1 MDTSFKNIN
10 TQVNGKIDSTIYQND
25 LNDCALIA
33 SIFSMAQTTKGAK
46 NLENSININNSNGEK
61 SYDVTFKGLD
71 ETYNVTQEEIENA
84 QNDPERQYATG
95 DSDMTLIEL
104 AFEKCLN
111 ESNNETLDSFYV
123 NPDDKLTGISLDLI
137 NYLFAGET
145 GKTLCEDKTGS
156 KSAMTINLKFQGSIL
171 NNEDLF
177 LKDTQGNDIKLNKNT
192 EYTINSINKDGTID
206 IQKQGEDSSETE
218 KYTISKDELYNSN
231 YLNYKSFDDTV
242 KLMANQALEN
252 FENDKENTAVVFENG
267 DTKQYTEVKN
277 SNGDNA
283 YLVGSHAYSVID
295 VNDDTV
301 TLVNP
306 WNTAEEIEVNR
317 QELLNLDDY
326 TVYQSNV

>member
-1 MDTSFKNIN
+1 MDTSLNNIN

-46 NLENSININNSNGEK
+46 TLENSININDSNGEK

-123 NPDDKLTGISLDLI
+123 NPDDNLTGISLDLI
-137 NYLFAGET
+137 NYLFTGEI

-156 KSAMTINLKFQGSIL
+156 KSAMTIGLKFQGSIL

-177 LKDTQGNDIKLNKNT
+177 LKDTQGNDIKLNKDT

-206 IQKQGEDSSETE
+206 IQKQSEDSSETE

-267 DTKQYTEVKN
+267 DNKQYTEIKN
-277 SNGDNA
+277 SNGDSA
-283 YLVGSHAYSVID
+283 YLVGSHAYSVVD

-326 TVYQSNV
+326 TVYQSSV

>member
-1 MDTSFKNIN
+1 MDTSLNNIN
-10 TQVNGKIDSTIYQND
+10 TQVNGKIDSAIYQND

-46 NLENSININNSNGEK
+46 TLENSININDSNSEK

-123 NPDDKLTGISLDLI
+123 NPDDNLTGISLDLI
-137 NYLFAGET
+137 NYLFTGEI

-156 KSAMTINLKFQGSIL
+156 KSAMTIGLKFQGSIL

-267 DTKQYTEVKN
+267 DAKRYTEVRN
-277 SNGDNA
+277 PNGNNA
-283 YLVGSHAYSVID
+283 YLVGSHAYSVVD

-326 TVYQSNV
+326 TVYQSSV

>member
-1 MDTSFKNIN
+1 MDTSLNNIN
-10 TQVNGKIDSTIYQND
+10 TQVNGKIDSAIYQND

-46 NLENSININNSNGEK
+46 TLENSININNSNGEK
-61 SYDVTFKGLD
+61 SYDVTFIGLD
-71 ETYNVTQEEIENA
+71 ETYNITQEEIENA

-137 NYLFAGET
+137 NYLFTGEI

-156 KSAMTINLKFQGSIL
+156 KSAMTIGLKFQGSIL

-177 LKDTQGNDIKLNKNT
+177 LKDTQGNDIKLNKDT

-267 DTKQYTEVKN
+267 DNKQYTEVKN
-277 SNGDNA
+277 SNGNNA
-283 YLVGSHAYSVID
+283 YLVGSHAYSVVD

>member
-1 MDTSFKNIN
+1 MDTSLNNIN
-10 TQVNGKIDSTIYQND
+10 TQVNGKIDSAIYQND

-46 NLENSININNSNGEK
+46 TLENSININNSNGEK

-137 NYLFAGET
+137 NYLFTGEI

-156 KSAMTINLKFQGSIL
+156 KSAMTIGLKFQGSIL

-177 LKDTQGNDIKLNKNT
+177 LKDTQGNDIKLNKDT
-192 EYTINSINKDGTID
+192 EYTINSINKDGTIN

-267 DTKQYTEVKN
+267 DNKQYTEVKN
-277 SNGDNA
+277 SNGNNA
-283 YLVGSHAYSVID
+283 YLVGSHAYSVVD